1 MVWNGYRELAPFR
14 SRGDRAW
21 RSRVAV
27 AFGTVS
33 SACGDVGAASSEGGQ
48 MTIPGHVCQ
57 HQVKTHYP
65 SNGAL
70 DLHVEAGQDL
80 NAMAIFAVLV
90 WIPQVPAALQELSLG
105 PGCVFIQ
112 LHRGGRRPG
121 GGAAAT
127 TPACQARTT
136 NARAQKESGECLR
149 DRCQS
154 SPRRCGQPLDIIIWK
169 RRGASNRLK
178 SRTHPDEKS
187 EFSNVVMLEM
197 RQADK
202 EKESR

>member
-1 MVWNGYRELAPFR
+1 
-14 SRGDRAW
+14 
-21 RSRVAV
+21 
-27 AFGTVS
+27 
-33 SACGDVGAASSEGGQ
+33 
-48 MTIPGHVCQ
+48 MTIPGRVCQ

-121 GGAAAT
+121 GGSCDDAGM
-127 TPACQARTT
+127 PSKNYQR
-136 NARAQKESGECLR
+136 
-149 DRCQS
+149 QS
-154 SPRRCGQPLDIIIWK
+154 AKGIRRVF
-169 RRGASNRLK
+169 A
-178 SRTHPDEKS
+178 
-187 EFSNVVMLEM
+187 
-197 RQADK
+197 
-202 EKESR
+202 